1 MSKTAGNRN
10 DLRNAFAVS
19 RFLKGMKGEQVL
31 KLWTQKQTVVNITK
45 GTEKFSRKNGLSKK
59 ACCRCALDEGQAFS
73 NWRVG
78 LGKR

>member
-59 ACCRCALDEGQAFS
+59 HA
-73 NWRVG
+73 VG
-78 LGKR
+78 VLSMKGKLFQIGVWV